1 MRILSAT
8 VRGFRN
14 LQESSFAFSP
24 RVNLV
29 LGRNGEGKTNLLEAL
44 NYYAL
49 GRSHRAA
56 RIDELIGFDTDAAF
70 VQLEIETTAGETMR
84 CEYAFERG
92 RGHRFFLDG
101 EIVGRRADLVGVLN
115 TVYFDP
121 ESIRLVRGEPARRR
135 HFVDHGVAETDPL
148 YLNHLTAFQRTLK
161 QKNGLLR
168 DLRRGFADR
177 SAARDELRAWNRE
190 LARHSVEICRARDD
204 YGRRLTPF
212 GDASH
217 RRLTGGDHGLEFVY
231 RPALETVAAILARNP
246 AETPEN
252 DPEKSPLQTVE
263 KAQLEADIL
272 REIDYIV
279 ESEIK
284 RGRTLVGP
292 QFDDFEVRQEGLDL
306 RTFGSQGESRAA
318 AISLILA
325 RSDVLHQ
332 KRRIRP
338 VIFFDDIFSE
348 LDSERGHRLQT
359 MASGLHQVFIATARP
374 ADVAGWDPPEMKT
387 WSVEAGRFGERN
399 AP

>member
-14 LQESSFAFSP
+14 LQESNFSFSP

-56 RIDELIGFDTDAAF
+56 RIDELIGFDTNAAF
-70 VQLEIETTAGETMR
+70 VQLEVENADRETLR

-101 EIVGRRADLVGVLN
+101 EVVSRRADLVGILN

-135 HFVDHGVAETDPL
+135 HFVDQGVSETDPL
-148 YLNHLTAFQRTLK
+148 YLTHLTSFQRTLK

-168 DLRRGFADR
+168 DLKRGFADG
-177 SAARDELRAWNRE
+177 STARGELRAWNRE
-190 LARHSVEICRARDD
+190 LAQHAVEICRGRDD
-204 YGRRLTPF
+204 YARRLTPA
-212 GDASH
+212 GDVSH
-217 RRLTGGDHGLEFVY
+217 RALTGEVYGLEFAY
-231 RPALETVAAILARNP
+231 RPALETVTGILSAKGSQN
-246 AETPEN
+246 PEN
-252 DPEKSPLQTVE
+252 DPGRSPLQECE

-272 REIDYIV
+272 REIDYIM

-284 RGRTLVGP
+284 RGRSLVGP
-292 QFDDFEVRQEGLDL
+292 QFDDFEVRQDGLDL
-306 RTFGSQGESRAA
+306 RAFGSQGESRAA

-348 LDSERGHRLQT
+348 LDSERGHRLQA

-387 WSVEAGRFGERN
+387 WSVQAGRFEEKN

>member
-1 MRILSAT
+1 MRILSAS

-14 LQESSFAFSP
+14 LQESNFTFSP

-70 VQLEIETTAGETMR
+70 VQLEVESAGGETLR

-101 EIVGRRADLVGVLN
+101 EVVGRRADLVGILN

-135 HFVDHGVAETDPL
+135 HFVDQGVAETDPL
-148 YLNHLTAFQRTLK
+148 YLTHLTAFQRTLK

-168 DLRRGFADR
+168 DLKRGFADW
-177 SAARDELRAWNRE
+177 STARDELRAWNRE
-190 LARHSVEICRARDD
+190 LAHHAVEICRGRDD
-204 YGRRLTPF
+204 YARRLTPA

-217 RRLTGGDHGLEFVY
+217 RALTGEAYGLEFAY
-231 RPALETVAAILARNP
+231 RPALETVTGILAGD
-246 AETPEN
+246 AGN
-252 DPEKSPLQTVE
+252 DPEKSPLQEYE

-272 REIDYIV
+272 GEIDYIM

-292 QFDDFEVRQEGLDL
+292 QFDDFEVRQDGLDL
-306 RTFGSQGESRAA
+306 RAFGSQGESRAA

-348 LDSERGHRLQT
+348 LDSERGHRLQA

-387 WSVEAGRFGERN
+387 WSVQAGRFEERN

>member
-14 LQESSFAFSP
+14 LQESNFSFSP

-70 VQLEIETTAGETMR
+70 VQLEIEAGDGQTLR
-84 CEYAFERG
+84 CEYGFERG

-101 EIVGRRADLVGVLN
+101 DVVGRRADLVGILN

-135 HFVDHGVAETDPL
+135 HFVDQGVAETDPL
-148 YLNHLTAFQRTLK
+148 YLTHLMAFGRTLK

-168 DLRRGFADR
+168 DLKRGFADW
-177 SAARDELRAWNRE
+177 STARDELRAWNRE
-190 LARHSVEICRARDD
+190 LAQYTVEICRGRDD
-204 YGRRLTPF
+204 YARRLTPA

-217 RRLTGGDHGLEFVY
+217 RALTGEVYGLEFAY
-231 RPALETVAAILARNP
+231 RPALETVAEILAQD
-246 AETPEN
+246 AGSS
-252 DPEKSPLQTVE
+252 PEKSPLQKCE

-272 REIDYIV
+272 QEIDYIM

-292 QFDDFEVRQEGLDL
+292 QFDDFEVRQDGLDL
-306 RTFGSQGESRAA
+306 RAFGSQGESRAA

-332 KRRIRP
+332 KRQIRP

-348 LDSERGHRLQT
+348 LDSERGHRLQA

-374 ADVAGWDPPEMKT
+374 GDVAGWDPPEMKT
-387 WSVEAGRFGERN
+387 WSVQAGRFTERD